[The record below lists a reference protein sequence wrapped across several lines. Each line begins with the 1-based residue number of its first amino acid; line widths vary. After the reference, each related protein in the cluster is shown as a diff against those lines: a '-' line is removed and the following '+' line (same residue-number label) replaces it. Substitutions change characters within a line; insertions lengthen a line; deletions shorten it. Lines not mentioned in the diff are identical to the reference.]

1 MSLSVLSPAERD
13 YIVTGLS
20 QATPSR
26 LDGRQLLEPRPI
38 IVSYAEAPQASGSA
52 RVVIGGTEVVAGV
65 RLEVGDSDPSA
76 PKGKEGWRGKVE
88 VDV

>member
-1 MSLSVLSPAERD
+1 MSLTVLSPAERD

-20 QATPSR
+20 QPTPSR

-38 IVSYAEAPQASGSA
+38 TVSYAEAPQASGSA

-76 PKGKEGWRGKVE
+76 SKGKEGWRGKVE